1 MGLRSDIEEIE
12 IDVSP
17 PSFENEDS
25 NHSESGS
32 TTGTRRSARFEYF
45 QFTKLRKLLIFDVLN
60 PFLGNPNQKKTPLPT
75 QDSTSDSFRK
85 KRIVF

>member
-32 TTGTRRSARFEYF
+32 TTGTRRSARFGF
-45 QFTKLRKLLIFDVLN
+45 FTIIKFWKNYL
-60 PFLGNPNQKKTPLPT
+60 
-75 QDSTSDSFRK
+75 
-85 KRIVF
+85 